1 MYTDAIAQRITDL
14 CKEKGISIN
23 QLLQETKLNKSFVD
37 NLKKGSI
44 PSVDKI
50 SIVAEYFGVSVDY
63 LLGKEEKHSEP
74 EVLPDKNVIRILGRD
89 GRRIE
94 KHLTDEQMQAL
105 QVLID
110 QLPDAPDDL

>member
-1 MYTDAIAQRITDL
+1 MFK
-14 CKEKGISIN
+14 KEWKKGRVP
-23 QLLQETKLNKSFVD
+23 LNST
-37 NLKKGSI
+37 LKKI
-44 PSVDKI
+44 
-50 SIVAEYFGVSVDY
+50 AEYFDVSIEY

-94 KHLTDEQMQAL
+94 KYLTDEQMQAL

>member
-1 MYTDAIAQRITDL
+1 MPTLDVISNLLAESSKTQKELCEYLGVKKQAFTDWKNGKSTSYLKYLPQIA
-14 CKEKGISIN
+14 E
-23 QLLQETKLNKSFVD
+23 F
-37 NLKKGSI
+37 
-44 PSVDKI
+44 
-50 SIVAEYFGVSVDY
+50 FGVSVDY

>member
-1 MYTDAIAQRITDL
+1 MFWSNFVKL
-14 CKEKGISIN
+14 CSDNNKKPNPVAKELGFGSSAV
-23 QLLQETKLNKSFVD
+23 TYW
-37 NLKKGSI
+37 KKGTI
-44 PSVDKI
+44 PSDTSLRKI
-50 SIVAEYFGVSVDY
+50 ADYFGVTVDY

-94 KHLTDEQMQAL
+94 KRLTDEQMQAL

>member
-1 MYTDAIAQRITDL
+1 MNTFMRIDALLRAQNKKQIDLTNYLGLPTAHYTDWKNGRTASYNKHLSKIA
-14 CKEKGISIN
+14 E
-23 QLLQETKLNKSFVD
+23 F
-37 NLKKGSI
+37 
-44 PSVDKI
+44 
-50 SIVAEYFGVSVDY
+50 FGVSVDY